1 MTRDEQKQIENWLLR
16 IFHLQSLYDR
26 RLPDWRAQISFW
38 QRHRRD
44 LFVVDRYLWR
54 SKAS

>member
-44 LFVVDRYLWR
+44 LFVVDRYL
-54 SKAS
+54 